1 MIEKLTFK
9 PSASISSITFSGGQ
23 EFYFRSSEKVVLVG
37 PNNSGKSQTLRE
49 ILQIAT
55 NGDQTRP
62 VVLRQVNFEKS
73 GSAAELKNFLE
84 HNADYL
90 NGTYR
95 YKSWALNEKHAQFWS
110 QPYLQHG
117 IAPGYIKN
125 IDANDRLKICQQQ
138 NSIGPDQQKS
148 RPQHVLYDDSALME
162 KVSSL
167 FRQAF
172 GSDIMFDY
180 RGGKVMPIHVGEK
193 PDANLVDRVGDVY
206 VGAVRANPLLD
217 QQGDGMK
224 SYAGI
229 LFETIVADLDINLL
243 DEPEAFLHPPQMRR
257 LGETL
262 ASEVKG
268 QLMVATHSS
277 DIMRGFLEGTKGDV
291 RILRIRRE
299 GSHNFVSEASPEVIQ
314 ELWARPELRYS
325 NALEGVFHE
334 QTIICEDDSDCRL
347 FNAMA
352 DYLAADDAD
361 LWKDTAYV
369 PTGGKHGVRKVAE
382 VLRKIGV
389 PVKAVFDIDFL
400 SERSL
405 VKETVQAFG
414 GNWEDVE
421 PLWAR
426 LDAAVRSGVKPKTVD
441 EIKVELNA
449 LIKEAT
455 EEALP
460 RSRIIEAMKQSS
472 AWNIVKKFGHVGIPS
487 GEAQTQFNELK
498 GILEKIGIYLVHVG
512 EVENFC
518 RDLGSHGPKFV
529 NRLLSDVQFGDDRLS
544 ELRKFTALVHKGRHA
559 PLSDGATTIAEDQT
573 GVRQEATNPTV

>member
-1 MIEKLTFK
+1 MSDRLTSK
-9 PSASISSITFSGGQ
+9 PRASISAVTFSSGQ
-23 EFYFRSSEKVVLVG
+23 QFAFRSSEKVILVG

-55 NGDQTRP
+55 NGEQARP
-62 VVLRQVNFEKS
+62 VVVRQVDFEKS
-73 GSAAELKNFLE
+73 GSAAELKNFLDQ
-84 HNADYL
+84 NADYFS
-90 NGTYR
+90 GTYR
-95 YKSWALNEKHAQFWS
+95 YKSWSINERLIQYWAHS
-110 QPYLQHG
+110 YLQQG
-117 IAPGYIKN
+117 LASGYIKN
-125 IDANDRLKICQQQ
+125 IDANDRLKICRQQ
-138 NSIGPDQQKS
+138 NSIGPNEQKS

-193 PDANLVDRVGDVY
+193 PDANQVDRVGDVY

-257 LGETL
+257 LGVTL

-291 RILRIRRE
+291 RVLRIRRE
-299 GSHNFVSEASPEVIQ
+299 GNQNFVSEAAPEVIQ
-314 ELWARPELRYS
+314 ELWARPELKYS

-352 DYLAADDAD
+352 DHLAANDDN

-389 PVKAVFDIDFL
+389 PVKAVLDIDFL
-400 SERSL
+400 SEKSL

-414 GNWEDVE
+414 GNWEDFE
-421 PLWAR
+421 PQWAR
-426 LDAAVRSGVKPKTVD
+426 VDAAVRSGVRPKAID
-441 EIKVELNA
+441 EIKAELIS
-449 LIKEAT
+449 LINDTT
-455 EEALP
+455 EEKLP
-460 RSRIIEAMKQSS
+460 RGKIIEAMKQNS
-472 AWNIVKKFGHVGIPS
+472 AWNIVKKVGHVGIPS
-487 GEAQTQFNELK
+487 GEAQNQFKELK
-498 GILEKIGIYLVHVG
+498 ESLEEIGIYLVHVG
-512 EVENFC
+512 EIENFC

-529 NRLLSDVQFGDDRLS
+529 NRLLTDVQFDDDRLD
-544 ELRKFTALVHKGRHA
+544 ELRKFTALVHKGSNA
-559 PLSDGATTIAEDQT
+559 PLPDGAVNISEDQS
-573 GVRQEATNPTV
+573 GERQKTTVPTF